1 MKNHIGQNIVS
12 VLLGLLF
19 SLLCIKLFKI
29 DTIVSLVFGTI
40 SYFAFMVFLSR
51 TPKQKED
58 DMSKLEIKENIFI
71 VTVKIKDIQQFSALL
86 KQKSINLTQSNQILH
101 IAQFAQS
108 IMNGLKE
115 HGMDLTK
122 LKELRSYLEDF
133 SEAIQGYIDIL
144 QHNITISDPNK
155 RQESIK
161 FFEDLLPTFEIG
173 FQKLAENVDQSEALL
188 ATMKAQLLKNKM
200 LSHGRIDF

>member
-1 MKNHIGQNIVS
+1 MKNPVTQNIFS

-19 SLLCIKLFKI
+19 SLVCIKLFNI
-29 DTIVSLVFGTI
+29 DTIVSLVFGAI
-40 SYFAFMVFLSR
+40 SYFASMLLLSR
-51 TPKQKED
+51 TPKQKEED
-58 DMSKLEIKENIFI
+58 FKKLDVKDNIS
-71 VTVKIKDIQQFSALL
+71 TVNEKIKDIQRFSELL
-86 KQKSINLTQSNQILH
+86 RQKPMNQTQSNQILN

-108 IMNGLKE
+108 IINGLHE
-115 HGMDLTK
+115 HGMDLSK
-122 LKELRSYLEDF
+122 LRELRSYLEDF
-133 SEAIQGYIDIL
+133 SQAIQGYIEIL
-144 QHNITISDPNK
+144 HNTITISDPTK
-155 RQESIK
+155 RQEAIQ

>member
-1 MKNHIGQNIVS
+1 MKNHINQNIVS
-12 VLLGLLF
+12 VLFGLIF
-19 SLLCIKLFKI
+19 SLFCIKIFKI
-29 DTIVSLVFGTI
+29 DTIVSLVFGAVT
-40 SYFAFMVFLSR
+40 YLAFMMFFSR
-51 TPKQKED
+51 TPKQRED
-58 DMSKLEIKENIFI
+58 DISKLEIKDNISI
-71 VTVKIKDIQQFSALL
+71 ISKKITDIQQFSALL
-86 KQKSINLTQSNQILH
+86 KQKSINLTQSNQISQ
-101 IAQFAQS
+101 IAKYAQA
-108 IMNGLKE
+108 ILTGLKE
-115 HGMDLTK
+115 HGMDLAK